1 MKRSLL
7 LRSLRTLRWVAALVS
22 LAAMVGVFA
31 VPAVACHA
39 GWLMRFQLIPAI
51 MAGAALELLVIA
63 VSVAL
68 FGRLYCSVV
77 CPLGVAQDVVRFCVS
92 WALPKRT
99 AKPLSRIVRAVRWT
113 VLVLFVLG
121 TAFGLTGLIAPYGI
135 FGRFLSVGIRRV
147 GEPAVVVTVW
157 AIALFAL
164 VMATTLV
171 RARWWCNRVCPV
183 GTFLG
188 LFSRW
193 AYFHVRVDA
202 AKCVK
207 CGLCAKRCDKGA
219 LSVNGDR
226 SIAVDES
233 QCVSCLDC
241 VGSCRK
247 GALKWR

>member
-99 AKPLSRIVRAVRWT
+99 AKPLSQSFRRYVK
-113 VLVLFVLG
+113 
-121 TAFGLTGLIAPYGI
+121 
-135 FGRFLSVGIRRV
+135 LSVSPSGR
-147 GEPAVVVTVW
+147 
-157 AIALFAL
+157 
-164 VMATTLV
+164 
-171 RARWWCNRVCPV
+171 
-183 GTFLG
+183 
-188 LFSRW
+188 
-193 AYFHVRVDA
+193 
-202 AKCVK
+202 
-207 CGLCAKRCDKGA
+207 AKR
-219 LSVNGDR
+219 
-226 SIAVDES
+226 
-233 QCVSCLDC
+233 
-241 VGSCRK
+241 GS
-247 GALKWR
+247 L

>member
-1 MKRSLL
+1 MKKPLL
-7 LRSLRTLRWVAALVS
+7 LRCLRILRWVVALVS
-22 LAAMVGVFA
+22 LTAMVVVFT
-31 VPAVACHA
+31 VPTVACHA
-39 GWLMRFQLIPAI
+39 SWLTRFQLIPAI

-63 VSVAL
+63 ISVAL

-77 CPLGVAQDVVRFCVS
+77 CPLGIAQDVVHHCVA

-99 AKPLSRIVRAVRWT
+99 AKPLSRIVCAVRWT

-121 TAFGLTGLIAPYGI
+121 AAFGLTGLIAPYGI
-135 FGRFLSVGIRRV
+135 FGRFLT
-147 GEPAVVVTVW
+147 AVVCRIGESSMLVFVW
-157 AIALFAL
+157 SIGLFVF
-164 VMATTLV
+164 VMAMTFV

-193 AYFHVRVDA
+193 AYFHVRVEA

-219 LSVNGDR
+219 LSVHDDN
-226 SIAVDES
+226 SIVVDES

-241 VGSCRK
+241 VGLCRK
-247 GALKWR
+247 DALKWR